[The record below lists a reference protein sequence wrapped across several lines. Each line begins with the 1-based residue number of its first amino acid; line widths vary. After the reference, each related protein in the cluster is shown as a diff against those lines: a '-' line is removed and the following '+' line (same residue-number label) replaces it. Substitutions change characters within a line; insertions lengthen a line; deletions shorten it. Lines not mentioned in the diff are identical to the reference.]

1 MGNIST
7 SVPSFIRSI
16 APSNLPS
23 RITSNNATSLASDK
37 KNTITK
43 STTLSDTYKSEKNNL
58 NLIENHITFSMPY
71 NILPNK
77 STKKS
82 KSKKKK
88 KKKKKKKEKKKKKKK
103 KKKK

>member
-1 MGNIST
+1 MGNLTEKVKEKKYNEQNKGKKSKGRKSVFTNVVQSAMPTSNHSNIST

-43 STTLSDTYKSEKNNL
+43 STTLSGTYKSEKNNL
-58 NLIENHITFSMPY
+58 DLTE
-71 NILPNK
+71 
-77 STKKS
+77 
-82 KSKKKK
+82 
-88 KKKKKKKEKKKKKKK
+88 
-103 KKKK
+103 